1 MAANTVSEQAKQANQ
16 SNRQK
21 DFIAEI
27 KTQGL
32 SRTNRFTVEITPPAE
47 GPAVSRRILLFCEQA
62 TLPSLSYAT
71 VSNKTYGESREVPY
85 DRMFEPITLQFHVDR
100 DFQVKKVFDTWMQAI
115 QDPVTRRFNYYNNY
129 TTKMTIA
136 IQDLQD
142 RTSYMVDLYECYP
155 KTVQSIALDA
165 EAKDTM
171 RLQVSF
177 QYKYWDSKKVEEL
190 PNGMKVSTDNINKY
204 TSDFTGFQARFN
216 KGLGEA
222 GNFLTGAVGQI
233 GMRAF
238 SQVVS
243 KVPAIRF

>member
-1 MAANTVSEQAKQANQ
+1 MATTQKNQ

-47 GPAVSRRILLFCEQA
+47 GPDVSRRILLFCEQA
-62 TLPSLSYAT
+62 TLPGLSYMTA
-71 VSNKTYGESREVPY
+71 SNTSYGEPREIPY
-85 DRMFEPITLQFHVDR
+85 NRQFEPITLQFHVDR
-100 DFQVKKVFDTWMQAI
+100 DFQVKKVFDAWMESI
-115 QDPVTRRFNYYNNY
+115 QNQVTKTFNYYNNY
-129 TTKMTIA
+129 TTKMTIG

-142 RTSYMVDLYECYP
+142 KTTYMVNLYECYP
-155 KTVQSIALDA
+155 KTVAPIALDA

-171 RLQVSF
+171 RLQVVF
-177 QYKYWDSKKVEEL
+177 QYKYWESSKVSEL
-190 PNGMKVSTDNINKY
+190 PNGMKVSTDGVNKY
-204 TSDFTGFQARFN
+204 FSDFTGFQARYN

-222 GNFLTGAVGQI
+222 GNFLTGAVGQL

-238 SQVVS
+238 SQVTS
-243 KVPAIRF
+243 KIPAIRF

>member
-1 MAANTVSEQAKQANQ
+1 MALIDQKKQANQ

-32 SRTNRFTVEITPPAE
+32 SRTNRFTVEITPPSD
-47 GPAVSRRILLFCEQA
+47 GPDVSRRILLFCEQA
-62 TLPSLSYAT
+62 TLPGLSYAT
-71 VSNKTYGESREVPY
+71 ASNKSYGESREIPY
-85 DRMFEPITLQFHVDR
+85 DRLFEPITLQFHVDR

-115 QDPVTRRFNYYNNY
+115 QNPVTKTFNYYRNY
-129 TTKMTIA
+129 TTKMTIG

-142 RTSYMVDLYECYP
+142 RTCYLVDLYECYP
-155 KTVQSIALDA
+155 KAITPIALDA

-171 RLQVSF
+171 RLQVVF
-177 QYKYWDSKKVEEL
+177 QYKYWESSKIEEL
-190 PNGMKVSTDNINKY
+190 PNGMKLSTDSLNKY
-204 TSDFTGFQARFN
+204 TNDFTGFQARFN

-238 SQVVS
+238 SQVTS
-243 KVPAIRF
+243 KIPAIRF